1 MGSSGPTQRKSM
13 FDQEPHLAGGGPL
26 GYLQERV
33 IMELWK
39 QIQLVV
45 DLSGPKAQANYL
57 AMRSHRYLSSSSI
70 LP

>member
-33 IMELWK
+33 IMEL
-39 QIQLVV
+39 
-45 DLSGPKAQANYL
+45 
-57 AMRSHRYLSSSSI
+57 
-70 LP
+70 